1 MKANCMVGWL
11 ALAALVAGIEFAGRP
26 AEAKETPS
34 ALDLARQLNQAFIDV
49 ADKVSP
55 AVVVVRVAHK
65 ASYVDPDDEDNP
77 FFDMLPPEFRRRMEE
92 QREKQRKN
100 QEDERRFHRNPVFDG
115 QGSGVVIRKEGYIL
129 TNRHVVDGAD
139 KIEVRFRDGG
149 VFQGEVRGVDAQSDV
164 AVIKIE
170 AKGKYLT
177 VARLGDSDRTRAGE
191 FAIAIG

>member
-11 ALAALVAGIEFAGRP
+11 ALAALVAGLDLAGP
-26 AEAKETPS
+26 TAEAKETLS

-49 ADKVSP
+49 ADQVSP

-65 ASYVDPDDEDNP
+65 LSYVDPEEEDNP
-77 FFDMLPPEFRRRMEE
+77 FFDILPPEFRRRMEE

-100 QEDERRFHRNPVFDG
+100 QEEERKSHREPVFDG

-139 KIEVRFRDGG
+139 KIEV
-149 VFQGEVRGVDAQSDV
+149 
-164 AVIKIE
+164 
-170 AKGKYLT
+170 
-177 VARLGDSDRTRAGE
+177 
-191 FAIAIG
+191 